1 MMKKSDII
9 EIIKKYHCK
18 DFEKLEEWQKSD
30 LWYRTVEVEYW
41 EHKQITKRQYETWKN
56 PF

>member
-1 MMKKSDII
+1 VKKSDII

-18 DFEKLEEWQKSD
+18 DFDKLEEFQKSD
-30 LWYRTVEVEYW
+30 LWYRTVEVEFW
-41 EHKQITKRQYETWKN
+41 EHKQITKKQYETWTN